1 LIEDAYDY
9 NITQLIIGLFS
20 EALREEEDRVIT
32 RGSGTGQPTGLA
44 NCSITAVTCSG
55 LLDFDDVIDLIYA
68 LPAKYRKN
76 AIILANNSNIRD
88 LRKVKDSNNRYI
100 WQEPMSAGQPAT
112 VQGYPVIENNWIGDD
127 EIYFG
132 DFKLGYWLGD
142 RKTITVT
149 VSGEAGTAWEYDQVG
164 IRVVERIGGT
174 CVLEAAMRKL
184 SSIP

>member
-1 LIEDAYDY
+1 M
-9 NITQLIIGLFS
+9 FS

-44 NCSITAVTCSG
+44 NCTIAGPTCSG
-55 LLDFDDVIDLIYA
+55 LLDFDNIINLIYA
-68 LPAKYRKN
+68 LPTKYRRN
-76 AIILANNSNIRD
+76 AIFLANNSNIRD
-88 LRKVKDSNNRYI
+88 LRKVKDTNGRYI
-100 WQEPMSAGQPAT
+100 WQEPMAAGQPAT
-112 VQGYPVIENNWIGDD
+112 IQGYPVIENNWVGDD

-184 SSIP
+184 STIP